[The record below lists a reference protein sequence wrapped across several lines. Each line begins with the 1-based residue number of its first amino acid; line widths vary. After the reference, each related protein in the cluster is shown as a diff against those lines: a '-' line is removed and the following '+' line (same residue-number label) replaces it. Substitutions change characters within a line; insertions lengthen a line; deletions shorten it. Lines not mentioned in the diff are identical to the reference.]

1 MKAMLYLSVALPL
14 SACAGLR
21 QAEPT
26 TPPVKMPAQVR
37 RPAPDFR
44 PLGTSGAAEAVLHVE
59 PLPAL
64 GARLEIRTIGVGQ
77 GTELVLPTENELAL
91 EVRTG
96 NVAVAIDGQRTE
108 HVAGDIFMVLRGAR
122 VTISPLGQAAT
133 LRAIALIM
141 Q

>member
-1 MKAMLYLSVALPL
+1 MKAMFCLFVALPL
-14 SACAGLR
+14 SGCAALR
-21 QAEPT
+21 KAEPT
-26 TPPVKMPAQVR
+26 TPPVKMPEQVR
-37 RPAPDFR
+37 RPALDFR
-44 PLGTSGAAEAVLHVE
+44 PLGPSGAAEALLHVA
-59 PLPAL
+59 PLPGL

-77 GTELVLPTENELAL
+77 GTELALPTENELAL

-96 NVAVAIDGQRTE
+96 NVAITVDGQRTE

-133 LRAIALIM
+133 LRTIALRM